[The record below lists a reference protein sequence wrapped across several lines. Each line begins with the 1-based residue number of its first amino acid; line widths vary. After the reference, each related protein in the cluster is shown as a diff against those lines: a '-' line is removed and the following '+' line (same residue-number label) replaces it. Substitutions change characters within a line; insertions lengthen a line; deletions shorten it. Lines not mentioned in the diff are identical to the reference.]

1 MQAEEGPVMSDR
13 SAVRTVVPRLRAPV
27 SPMVGRAFRALG
39 LAAAAFSLALA
50 CIAPSARAEGAAPAA
65 EPTAAPAADP
75 AAPRVRHWAR
85 DWPRTDFSRRAIDLT
100 EIVSG
105 GVPRDGIPALDGPG
119 TVPVAEADLPDAEPV
134 LVLAPEDAPA
144 RAWPLRY
151 LMWHE
156 IVNDTVAGRPVAATW
171 CPLCNAAAVFDAR
184 LGERT
189 LTFGVTG
196 KLRASDMI
204 MYDRETESW
213 WQQIE
218 GRAVAGAL
226 AGETLETLPARVES
240 FARFRE
246 ENPEGEVM
254 AEPEGWNRPY
264 GVNPYHRYD
273 TGIPFLY
280 SGEPPPHGVYPLAR
294 VVRVG
299 TRAWPL
305 ERLAAA
311 GELTE
316 AGHRLV
322 WSSGMASALDAETIA
337 EGRDVGM
344 VRVYD
349 AATGAPVAA
358 DVLFAFAFHAF
369 VPEGEWMLG
378 PDG

>member
-1 MQAEEGPVMSDR
+1 MSDR
-13 SAVRTVVPRLRAPV
+13 PMLRPALPGLSAPA
-27 SPMVGRAFRALG
+27 VGRALRALG
-39 LAAAAFSLALA
+39 LAAALASVAIA
-50 CIAPSARAEGAAPAA
+50 CVTPTARAA
-65 EPTAAPAADP
+65 EPGPAVEAGKAADP
-75 AAPRVRHWAR
+75 AANRVRHWSKS
-85 DWPRTDFSRRAIDLT
+85 WPRTDFSRRAADLT
-100 EIVSG
+100 EIMSG
-105 GVPRDGIPALDGPG
+105 GVPRDGIPALDAPE
-119 TVPVAEADLPDAEPV
+119 TLPVAETALPDNEPV
-134 LVLAPEDAPA
+134 LVLELEGAPA

-171 CPLCNAAAVFDAR
+171 CPLCNAARVFDA
-184 LGERT
+184 GHDGRT

-218 GRAVAGAL
+218 GRALAGAL

-240 FARFRE
+240 FARFRD

-264 GVNPYHRYD
+264 GANPYARYD

-280 SGEPPPHGVYPLAR
+280 NGDPPPHGIYPLAR

-299 TRAWPL
+299 DRAWPL
-305 ERLAAA
+305 ERLSAA
-311 GELTE
+311 GELEE
-316 AGHRLV
+316 AGARLV
-322 WSSGMASALDAETIA
+322 WSPGMASALDAETIA

-349 AATGAPVAA
+349 AETGAPVAA
-358 DVLFAFAFHAF
+358 EVLFAFAFHAF